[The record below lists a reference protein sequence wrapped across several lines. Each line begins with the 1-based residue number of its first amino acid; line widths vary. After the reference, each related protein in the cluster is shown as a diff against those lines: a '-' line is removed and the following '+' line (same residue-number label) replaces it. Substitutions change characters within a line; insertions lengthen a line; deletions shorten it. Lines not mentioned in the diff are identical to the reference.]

1 MGILKFKASQ
11 DGENTGKLLLIDEDG
26 SPILA
31 SNGKQATFE
40 LRGAESKGFKEAKFK
55 ADKLFMDTLSGKN
68 KKDNWVADLNRRISI
83 LLACFVGWENI
94 EIEDGVPLEFTLENA
109 AIILRE
115 ESEIFKQVDSFIA
128 DRQNFVKKTT
138 SV

>member
-11 DGENTGKLLLIDEDG
+11 DGENTGKLLLVDEDG
-26 SPILA
+26 TPILA
-31 SNGKQATFE
+31 SNGKQAAFE
-40 LRGAESKGFKEAKFK
+40 LRGMESKGFKEAKFK
-55 ADKLFMDTLSGKN
+55 SDKLFMDTLSGKN

-83 LLACFVGWENI
+83 LVACFVGWENV

-109 AIILRE
+109 TMILRE